1 MGGGGGGADVAG
13 SDEDEDGCVGD
24 EGGRDDGEGV
34 DGGES
39 DGDGGGG
46 GDEGTGVMSRVSC
59 VSCGSLSTSGR
70 SKSGEVERQA
80 VTRRLAMTAARLLA
94 RFATRA
100 ALDFF
105 DALLVG
111 GVSCLV

>member
-1 MGGGGGGADVAG
+1 MGGGGGGDDEAG
-13 SDEDEDGCVGD
+13 SDEDDGVGG
-24 EGGRDDGEGV
+24 EGGRGYDGGGGV

-46 GDEGTGVMSRVSC
+46 GDEDSGVMLRAVS
-59 VSCGSLSTSGR
+59 SCGSLSTSGR
-70 SKSGEVERQA
+70 SKSGEVERRV
-80 VTRRLAMTAARLLA
+80 VTRRLAMTAARLLT
-94 RFATRA
+94 RLATRA

-111 GVSCLV
+111 GVCCLV